1 MKQTISFLL
10 ALCCSFPLV
19 AQLTVTLDST
29 QDVSCNGNN
38 DGAVFVTADLN
49 GCSSTTVL
57 INEFLVNG
65 PGAGDGTGC
74 GANGDPLS
82 EEYIELIAPAGTDL
96 SCYVLTDGDWIL
108 TLPAGSIVPADGLFT
123 IGHNNSPLHI
133 TNGTTFDLD
142 VEGCNCIADVGTR
155 VCQDLIFTNGGE
167 YLTMYDASGTFID
180 GVIYG
185 NPSGV
190 NNTPSPGDIIS
201 TSGLTGCVGSVTIP
215 SLASYATINV
225 SGDVYQRD
233 PDGSS
238 TWAATSSMTPND
250 CNSGGSANLS
260 FLWSNGD
267 TTEDLSS
274 LAAGTYTL
282 TVTDNNG
289 ATATVSATIN
299 EPTAIVATSSL
310 TDPNC
315 PNSLDGAID
324 ITVSGGANAYTFAWS
339 NGETTEDLSNVSAGT
354 YSVTITDTTG
364 CELVDSYQL
373 NTPSGFAVALDAA
386 VSPLCNGDANGT
398 IDVTV
403 TGGIA
408 PITYLWSNTA
418 TTEDLSALAAGT
430 YALTVTD
437 GNGCTDTLSAI
448 LQDPAAFTPS
458 FNLQNANCENNNGF
472 IDYTLS
478 GGTAPYSYLWS
489 TGDTLEDLDSLAAG
503 SYTLTVTDANA
514 CSFATSTPI
523 VVGMD
528 TTFSI
533 GMSFQLI
540 NCQAPNSGGLVAE
553 PDLGASPIS
562 YAWST
567 GDTTRALTNLISG
580 TYTVTATDASGC
592 TDEFTATLGDPQQPT
607 LNPSLG
613 YSNQVDTTMDLG
625 ITIPATTGANEV
637 GVSYSW
643 TYSPAAGLNLSS
655 DTLSD
660 IELSGLAV
668 GNYTITVTASSLNGC
683 VLSETLTLEITEQPE
698 PAVPS
703 AFTPNG
709 DNINPT
715 FRALYLDAAYVDEF
729 KIYNRWGQLVYDDA
743 NNPVWDGTINGNEQ
757 ARDVYIYRISYQRP
771 QDSEP
776 VVLRGEVTLLR

>member
-1 MKQTISFLL
+1 MKQTISFLF

-49 GCSSTTVL
+49 SCSSTTVL
-57 INEFLVNG
+57 INEFLVDG
-65 PGAGDGTGC
+65 PGTGDGTGC

-108 TLPAGSIVPADGLFT
+108 TLPAGSIVPSDGLFT
-123 IGHNNSPLHI
+123 IGHNNSPLHVG
-133 TNGTTFDLD
+133 NGTTFDLD
-142 VEGCNCIADVGTR
+142 VEGCNCIADVGALS
-155 VCQDLIFTNGGE
+155 CQDLIFTNGGE
-167 YLTMYDASGTFID
+167 YLTMYNASGTFID

-185 NPSGV
+185 SPSSV
-190 NNTPSPGDIIS
+190 NNTPTPGDIIS

-215 SLASYATINV
+215 ALSSYATISV

-233 PDGSS
+233 PDGGS
-238 TWAATSSMTPND
+238 TWAATNAMTPNA
-250 CNSGGSANLS
+250 CNVGGAGNLS

-267 TTEDLSS
+267 TTEDLSG
-274 LAAGTYTL
+274 LAGGTYTL
-282 TVTDNNG
+282 TVTESNG
-289 ATATVSATIN
+289 TTATVTATIN

-324 ITVSGGANAYTFAWS
+324 ISVSGGANAYTFAWS
-339 NGETTEDLSNVSAGT
+339 NGEVTEDLTNVAAGS

-373 NTPSGFAVALDAA
+373 NTPSGFAVALDSA

-398 IDVTV
+398 IDVSV
-403 TGGIA
+403 TGGVA

-418 TTEDLSALAAGT
+418 TTEDLSVLAAGT

-437 GNGCTDTLSAI
+437 GNGCTDTLSAV
-448 LQDPAAFTPS
+448 LQDPTLLTASSSSQDESCAL
-458 FNLQNANCENNNGF
+458 NDGQ
-472 IDYTLS
+472 IDLS
-478 GGTAPYSYLWS
+478 PQGGTAPYTFLWS
-489 TGDTLEDLDSLAAG
+489 DGSTTEDLSGLSAG
-503 SYTLTVTDANA
+503 SYTVTINDANA
-514 CSFATSTPI
+514 CQT
-523 VVGMD
+523 
-528 TTFSI
+528 
-533 GMSFQLI
+533 
-540 NCQAPNSGGLVAE
+540 
-553 PDLGASPIS
+553 
-562 YAWST
+562 
-567 GDTTRALTNLISG
+567 
-580 TYTVTATDASGC
+580 TATAQL
-592 TDEFTATLGDPQQPT
+592 AAARPPT

-613 YSNQVDTTMDLG
+613 YSNQQDTAMDLG
-625 ITIPATTGANEV
+625 LTIPATTGANEA

-643 TYSPAAGLNLSS
+643 TYSPAGGLNLSS

-660 IELSGLAV
+660 IELSGLSV
-668 GNYTITVTASSLNGC
+668 GNYTITVSATANNC
-683 VLSETLTLEITEQPE
+683 TLSETLTLEITELPE

-709 DNINPT
+709 DNINPS

-729 KIYNRWGQLVYDDA
+729 KIYNRWGQLVYDNAD
-743 NNPVWDGTINGNEQ
+743 NPVWDGTIEGTVQ
-757 ARDVYIYRISYQRP
+757 ARDVYIYLISYQRP

-776 VVLRGEVTLLR
+776 VVLRGQVTLLR

>member
-1 MKQTISFLL
+1 MKQTISFLF

-38 DGAVFVTADLN
+38 DGAVFVTAEFN
-49 GCSSTTVL
+49 NCSSTTVL
-57 INEFLVNG
+57 INEFLVDG
-65 PGAGDGTGC
+65 PSVGDGTGC
-74 GANGDPLS
+74 GANGAPLS

-108 TLPAGSIVPADGLFT
+108 TLPAGSIVPSDGLFT
-123 IGHNNSPLHI
+123 IGHNNSPLHV

-185 NPSGV
+185 SPSSA
-190 NNTPSPGDIIS
+190 NTPNPGNIIS

-215 SLASYATINV
+215 PLASYATISV
-225 SGDVYQRD
+225 SGDVYQRN
-233 PDGSS
+233 PDGGT
-238 TWAATSSMTPND
+238 TWAATNAMTPNA
-250 CNSGGSANLS
+250 CNTGGSANLS

-267 TTEDLSS
+267 TTEDLSG
-274 LAAGTYTL
+274 LAGGTYTL
-282 TVTDNNG
+282 TVTESNG
-289 ATATVSATIN
+289 TTATVSATIN

-324 ITVSGGANAYTFAWS
+324 ISVSGGANAYTFAWS
-339 NGETTEDLSNVSAGT
+339 NGEVTEDLSNLAGGS

-373 NTPSGFAVALDAA
+373 NTPSGFAVALDSA

-398 IDVTV
+398 IDVSV
-403 TGGIA
+403 MGGVA

-437 GNGCTDTLSAI
+437 GNGCTDTLSAV
-448 LQDPAAFTPS
+448 LQDPAILSAS
-458 FNLQNANCENNNGF
+458 SSSQDESCALNDGQ
-472 IDYTLS
+472 IDLS
-478 GGTAPYSYLWS
+478 PQGGTAPYTFLWS
-489 TGDTLEDLDSLAAG
+489 DGSTTEDLSGLSAG
-503 SYTLTVTDANA
+503 SYSVTINDANA
-514 CSFATSTPI
+514 CQT
-523 VVGMD
+523 
-528 TTFSI
+528 
-533 GMSFQLI
+533 
-540 NCQAPNSGGLVAE
+540 
-553 PDLGASPIS
+553 
-562 YAWST
+562 
-567 GDTTRALTNLISG
+567 
-580 TYTVTATDASGC
+580 TATAQLAA
-592 TDEFTATLGDPQQPT
+592 ATPPA

-613 YSNQVDTTMDLG
+613 YSNQQDTAMDLG
-625 ITIPATTGANEV
+625 VTIPATTGANEA

-643 TYSPAAGLNLSS
+643 TYSPAGGLNLSS

-668 GNYTITVTASSLNGC
+668 GNYTITVTASALNGC

-709 DNINPT
+709 DNINPS

-729 KIYNRWGQLVYDDA
+729 KIYNRWGQLVYDNAD
-743 NNPVWDGTINGNEQ
+743 NPVWDGTIEGTVQ

-776 VVLRGEVTLLR
+776 VVLRGQVTLLR